1 MNKSKPSVAFCAKN
15 NLCTG
20 CGVCSDVC
28 LNHAI
33 SIEKVNG
40 LNKPVVDAAKCK
52 NDKGCSRCFDVCP
65 GQGIDLKKRNH
76 DLFDNNEA
84 SKDEK
89 IGLYQECFIAHSCD
103 EEIRYHAASGG
114 CTSTF
119 LIYLLEQ
126 GYINGAVVTRF
137 STEDPFNPEP
147 FIATTKEEILQAKS
161 SKYIPVSMSGI
172 AAKVKAFDG
181 KVAIVGIPCH
191 IQGFRKLASLDKNFS
206 EKIFAYIGL
215 FCSSYNDDRSIDHIC
230 KMHSINKHQV
240 SAFTFRDEG
249 CMGVLKATYK
259 DGSVCRV
266 PYSKYKAPLRSFY
279 KPERCLSCIDHFAK
293 LADLSFG
300 DISVLPYSND
310 KIGSNSVVVRS
321 NDIDKIFNESLTQNR
336 ISAQK
341 VDVSEIKRGQVILPY
356 RVKVYFANNFIR
368 RMIRKPVV
376 QYDEAPEGKFHL
388 AYLKTFFAYKV
399 QKILSFFWR

>member
-1 MNKSKPSVAFCAKN
+1 MNPSVAFCAKY

-20 CGVCSDVC
+20 CGVCSDAC
-28 LNHAI
+28 LNNAI
-33 SIEKVNG
+33 SIEKIEW
-40 LNKPVVDAAKCK
+40 LNKPVIDVSKCK

-65 GQGIDLKKRNH
+65 GHGIDLKARNC
-76 DLFDNNEA
+76 DLFDKNEA
-84 SKDEK
+84 LKDEQ

-103 EEIRYHAASGG
+103 EEIRYHASSGG

-119 LIYLLEQ
+119 LIYLLDQ
-126 GYINGAVVTRF
+126 GYIDGAVVTKF
-137 STEDPFNPEP
+137 STKDPFKPEP

-161 SKYIPVSMSGI
+161 SKYMPVSMSGV
-172 AAKVKAFDG
+172 ASKVKAFDG

-191 IQGFRKLASLDKNFS
+191 IQGFRKLASLDKKLS

-215 FCSSYNDDRSIDHIC
+215 FCSSVNDERSIDRIC
-230 KMHSINKHQV
+230 RMHSINKRQV
-240 SAFTFRDEG
+240 STFTFRDEG

-259 DGSVCRV
+259 DGTVYKV
-266 PYSKYKAPLRSFY
+266 PYGKYKTPLRSFY

-293 LADLSFG
+293 LADISFG

-321 NDIDKIFNESLTQNR
+321 KGIDEIFNKALAQNR

-356 RVKVYFANNFIR
+356 RDAIFWGHRFVEKIMHR
-368 RMIRKPVV
+368 PVV
-376 QYDEAPEGKFHL
+376 EYDSYPIVKFKL
-388 AYLKTFFAYKV
+388 NFVIKDFSYRV
-399 QKILSFFWR
+399 QKIVSRLFL

>member
-33 SIEKVNG
+33 SIEKANG
-40 LNKPVVDAAKCK
+40 LNKPVVDATKCK
-52 NDKGCSRCFDVCP
+52 NDMGCSRCFNVCP
-65 GQGIDLKKRNH
+65 GQGIDLKKRNQ
-76 DLFDNNEA
+76 DLFDNNRA

-126 GYINGAVVTRF
+126 GYIKGAVVTRF
-137 STEDPFNPEP
+137 STEDPFKPEP

-172 AAKVKAFDG
+172 ATKIKAFDG
-181 KVAIVGIPCH
+181 KVAVVGIPCH
-191 IQGFRKLASLDKNFS
+191 IQGFRKLASLDKRFS

-215 FCSSYNDDRSIDHIC
+215 FCSSFNDERSIDHIC
-230 KMHSINKHQV
+230 KTHSINRYQV

-259 DGSVCRV
+259 DGSVRRI

-279 KPERCLSCIDHFAK
+279 KPERCLSCIDHFAN
-293 LADLSFG
+293 LADISFG

-321 NDIDKIFNESLTQNR
+321 NDIDKIFNDALAQNR

-356 RVKVYFANNFIR
+356 RESVFI
-368 RMIRKPVV
+368 
-376 QYDEAPEGKFHL
+376 G
-388 AYLKTFFAYKV
+388 V
-399 QKILSFFWR
+399 QKLRLFLGRPVAKYDFEFNQNFSIKSVLLVVKYKIQRFLKKFL

>member
-1 MNKSKPSVAFCAKN
+1 MNKSKPSVAFCAEN

-28 LNHAI
+28 LNRAI
-33 SIEKVNG
+33 SIEKVKG
-40 LNKPVVDAAKCK
+40 LNKPVVDTSKCK
-52 NDKGCSRCFDVCP
+52 NDKGCSRCYDVCP

-76 DLFDNNEA
+76 DLFDNNWA

-89 IGLYQECFIAHSCD
+89 IGLYQECFVAHSCD
-103 EEIRYHAASGG
+103 EEIRYHASSGG

-126 GYINGAVVTRF
+126 GYINGAVVTKF
-137 STEDPFNPEP
+137 STEDPFKAEP
-147 FIATTKEEILQAKS
+147 FIATSKEEILQAKS
-161 SKYIPVSMSGI
+161 SKYIPVSMDGI
-172 AAKVKAFDG
+172 ASKVKAFDG

-191 IQGFRKLASLDKNFS
+191 IQGFRKLASLDKKFS
-206 EKIFAYIGL
+206 EKVFAYIGL
-215 FCSSYNDDRSIDHIC
+215 FCSSFNDERSIDRIC
-230 KMHSINKHQV
+230 KMHSINKSQV
-240 SAFTFRDEG
+240 STFTFRDEG

-259 DGSVCRV
+259 DGSVCKV

-293 LADLSFG
+293 LADISFG

-310 KIGSNSVVVRS
+310 KIGSNSVIVRS
-321 NDIDKIFNESLTQNR
+321 KEIDEIFNKALVQNC
-336 ISAQK
+336 ISAQR

-356 RVKVYFANNFIR
+356 RDAIFWGHRFVEKIMCR
-368 RMIRKPVV
+368 PVV
-376 QYDEAPEGKFHL
+376 EYDSYPIVKF
-388 AYLKTFFAYKV
+388 KSSFIINDFFYRI
-399 QKILSFFWR
+399 QKFVSRFFL

>member
-1 MNKSKPSVAFCAKN
+1 MKKGPSVAFCAKY
-15 NLCTG
+15 NLCVG

-40 LNKPVVDAAKCK
+40 LNKPVVDAIICK

-65 GQGIDLKKRNH
+65 GQGIDLNKRNH
-76 DLFDNNEA
+76 DLFDNNGA
-84 SKDEK
+84 LKDEK

-103 EEIRYHAASGG
+103 EDIRYHAASGG

-119 LIYLLEQ
+119 LIYLLER

-137 STEDPFNPEP
+137 STDDPFKPEP

-161 SKYIPVSMSGI
+161 SKYIPVSMNGI
-172 AAKVKAFDG
+172 ATKVKAFEG
-181 KVAIVGIPCH
+181 KVAVVGIPCH
-191 IQGFRKLASLDKNFS
+191 IQGFRKLASLDKKFS

-215 FCSSYNDDRSIDHIC
+215 FCSSFNDDRSIDRIC
-230 KMHSINKHQV
+230 KMHSINKPQT
-240 SAFTFRDEG
+240 SIFTFRDEG

-266 PYSKYKAPLRSFY
+266 PYSKYKTPLRSFY

-293 LADLSFG
+293 LADISFG

-321 NDIDKIFNESLTQNR
+321 NDIDKIFNDALAQNQ

-356 RVKVYFANNFIR
+356 RESVFI
-368 RMIRKPVV
+368 
-376 QYDEAPEGKFHL
+376 G
-388 AYLKTFFAYKV
+388 V
-399 QKILSFFWR
+399 QKIRLFLGLPVVKYDFEFNQKVSIKSVLLVAKYKIQRILKKCL

>member
-1 MNKSKPSVAFCAKN
+1 MAFCAKN

-40 LNKPVVDAAKCK
+40 LNKPVVDAVICK

-65 GQGIDLKKRNH
+65 GQGIDLNKRNH
-76 DLFDNNEA
+76 DLFDNNGA
-84 SKDEK
+84 LKDEK

-103 EEIRYHAASGG
+103 EDIRYHAASGG

-119 LIYLLEQ
+119 LIYLLER

-137 STEDPFNPEP
+137 STDDPFKPEP

-161 SKYIPVSMSGI
+161 SKYIPVSMNGI
-172 AAKVKAFDG
+172 ATKVKAFEG
-181 KVAIVGIPCH
+181 KVAVVGIPCH
-191 IQGFRKLASLDKNFS
+191 IQGFRKLASLDKKFS

-215 FCSSYNDDRSIDHIC
+215 FCSSFNDDRSIDRIC
-230 KMHSINKHQV
+230 KMHSINKPQV
-240 SAFTFRDEG
+240 SDFTFRDEG

-259 DGSVCRV
+259 NGSVCRV

-293 LADLSFG
+293 LADISFG

-321 NDIDKIFNESLTQNR
+321 NDIDKIFNDALAQNQ

-356 RVKVYFANNFIR
+356 RESVFI
-368 RMIRKPVV
+368 
-376 QYDEAPEGKFHL
+376 G
-388 AYLKTFFAYKV
+388 V
-399 QKILSFFWR
+399 QKIRLFLGLPVVKYDFEFKQKASFKSVLLVAKYKIQRFLKKFL

>member
-1 MNKSKPSVAFCAKN
+1 MNKLKPSVAFCAKN

-20 CGVCSDVC
+20 CGVCRDVC

-33 SIEKVNG
+33 SIEKANG
-40 LNKPVVDAAKCK
+40 LNKPVVDATKCK
-52 NDKGCSRCFDVCP
+52 NDMGCSRCFDVCP
-65 GQGIDLKKRNH
+65 GQGIDLKKRNQ
-76 DLFDNNEA
+76 DLFDNNRA

-126 GYINGAVVTRF
+126 GYIKGAVVTRF
-137 STEDPFNPEP
+137 STEDPFKPEP

-172 AAKVKAFDG
+172 ATKVKAFDG
-181 KVAIVGIPCH
+181 KVAVVGIPCH
-191 IQGFRKLASLDKNFS
+191 IQGFRKLASLDKRFS

-215 FCSSYNDDRSIDHIC
+215 FCSSFNDERSIDHIC
-230 KMHSINKHQV
+230 KTHSINRYQV

-259 DGSVCRV
+259 DGSVRRI

-279 KPERCLSCIDHFAK
+279 KPERCLSCIDHFAN
-293 LADLSFG
+293 LADISFG

-321 NDIDKIFNESLTQNR
+321 NDIDKIFNDALAQNR

-356 RVKVYFANNFIR
+356 RESVFI
-368 RMIRKPVV
+368 
-376 QYDEAPEGKFHL
+376 G
-388 AYLKTFFAYKV
+388 V
-399 QKILSFFWR
+399 QKLRLFFGRPVAKYDFEFNQNFSIKSVLLVVKYKIQRFLKKFL

>member
-1 MNKSKPSVAFCAKN
+1 MKMNPSVAFCAKY

-20 CGVCSDVC
+20 CGVCSDAC
-28 LNHAI
+28 LNNAI
-33 SIEKVNG
+33 SIEKIEW
-40 LNKPVVDAAKCK
+40 LNKPVIDVSKCK

-65 GQGIDLKKRNH
+65 GHGIDLKARNC
-76 DLFDNNEA
+76 DLFDKNEA
-84 SKDEK
+84 LKDEQ

-119 LIYLLEQ
+119 LIYLLER

-137 STEDPFNPEP
+137 STDDPFKPEP

-161 SKYIPVSMSGI
+161 SKYIPVSMNGI
-172 AAKVKAFDG
+172 ATKVKAFEG
-181 KVAIVGIPCH
+181 KVAVVGIPCH
-191 IQGFRKLASLDKNFS
+191 IQGFRKLASLDKKFS

-215 FCSSYNDDRSIDHIC
+215 FCSSFNDDRSIDRIC
-230 KMHSINKHQV
+230 KMHSINKPQV
-240 SAFTFRDEG
+240 SNFTFRDEG

-259 DGSVCRV
+259 NGSVCRV

-293 LADLSFG
+293 LADISFG

-321 NDIDKIFNESLTQNR
+321 NDIDKIFNDALAQNQ

-356 RVKVYFANNFIR
+356 RESVFI
-368 RMIRKPVV
+368 
-376 QYDEAPEGKFHL
+376 G
-388 AYLKTFFAYKV
+388 V
-399 QKILSFFWR
+399 QKIRLFLGLPVVKYDFEFKQKASFKSVLLVAKYKIQRFLKKFL